1 MTTLIHNKTSE
12 EVQGTQYV
20 QGEHPPPRG
29 VRVTMGLH
37 GVLAKVTTVDG
48 ERNLNHSDWVL
59 RVPGV
64 GIDIF
69 TDSFVRKMY
78 TVVDEDAGSVPDKPL
93 KLG

>member
-1 MTTLIHNKTSE
+1 MTTLVHNKTSE
-12 EVQGTQYV
+12 EVQGTQYI

-37 GVLAKVTTVDG
+37 GVLAKVNTIDG
-48 ERNLNHSDWVL
+48 ERRLNHTDWVL
-59 RVPGV
+59 KLPGV

-69 TDSFVRKMY
+69 TDSFVRRMY
-78 TVVDEDAGSVPDKPL
+78 TVTESDLDSEPDKPL